1 MSKPVVSLIAGQTA
15 PKGRRMGHAGAIIA
29 GGRGTAADKIAAL
42 ESAGVRV
49 AKNPAEMG
57 VNPQT
62 RVPTSFVKNGEIVLN
77 ISTTATR
84 KLTVDNEWIQF
95 SARFNGVSQEVSVPM
110 SAVSGIF
117 AKETGYGFAFAVA
130 ADPVASLVA
139 ATAPRESSAP
149 MAVAKE
155 PAAKSKRSAHLQII
169 K

>member
-1 MSKPVVSLIAGQTA
+1 
-15 PKGRRMGHAGAIIA
+15 
-29 GGRGTAADKIAAL
+29 
-42 ESAGVRV
+42 
-49 AKNPAEMG
+49 
-57 VNPQT
+57 
-62 RVPTSFVKNGEIVLN
+62 
-77 ISTTATR
+77 
-84 KLTVDNEWIQF
+84 
-95 SARFNGVSQEVSVPM
+95 M